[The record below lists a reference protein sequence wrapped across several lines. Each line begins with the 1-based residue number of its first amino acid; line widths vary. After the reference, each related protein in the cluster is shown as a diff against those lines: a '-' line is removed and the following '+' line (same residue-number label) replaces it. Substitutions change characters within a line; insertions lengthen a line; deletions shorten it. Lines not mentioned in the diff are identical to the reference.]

1 MREHGS
7 MLLYVHRTFGSLAMP
22 VSVCVRQGSQ
32 TRTVSLTRLTFPQTP
47 STGLHPSVLESHPR
61 GVTVPLPCR
70 FLFVVSGQPD
80 AGCVVSHRFSYSL
93 AMPLS
98 VCD

>member
-7 MLLYVHRTFGSLAMP
+7 VLLYVHRTIGSLAMP
-22 VSVCVRQGSQ
+22 VSVSVRQGSQ
-32 TRTVSLTRLTFPQTP
+32 TRTVSLTRLTFSQTP
-47 STGLHPSVLESHPR
+47 STGLRHPSVPESHSR

-80 AGCVVSHRFSYSL
+80 ACCV
-93 AMPLS
+93 
-98 VCD
+98 